1 MRKREREKLAEKIRE
16 STDTLHQLL
25 KEAEKAGM
33 EVEGANGWLA
43 DWHEEDRIRLRITYP
58 AVEEL

>member
-1 MRKREREKLAEKIRE
+1 MRKREREKLAEQIRE
-16 STDTLHQLL
+16 VTCTLHHLL
-25 KEAEKAGM
+25 KEAAKAGM
-33 EVEGANGWLA
+33 EVEGANLWLG